1 MWLGCVNPQT
11 TTQGTK
17 VPSDERSDKN
27 CKAQDKIRFMAN
39 VCKHRQVG
47 IASSQKSLRISMFSP
62 LELMEGLA
70 SWEHEQKVIQQ
81 EDVIKNLLEMK
92 NVVIKIFKKCS

>member
-1 MWLGCVNPQT
+1 
-11 TTQGTK
+11 
-17 VPSDERSDKN
+17 
-27 CKAQDKIRFMAN
+27 
-39 VCKHRQVG
+39 
-47 IASSQKSLRISMFSP
+47 
-62 LELMEGLA
+62 MEGLA